1 VNRWVAVVLLGIVA
15 GGTLGTWWEAERAG
29 TERRGQLLEQAQFLV
44 NHSLNIERVKALS
57 GFADD
62 LRSPHYLRIKDQL
75 TTLMHIIGRAVR
87 CVRLLGRNA
96 DGRLFVFVDSEPPE
110 SRDYSPPGQIYDE
123 APEGAR
129 SVFATQT
136 AAVEGPYTDRR
147 GTWISALV
155 PIYDPR
161 TSMHGL
167 ATQNDAML
175 MVHNAVAFYRKNGR
189 ERFLSEINDPQGKF
203 HKRDLY
209 VFVYDRQ
216 MTILAH
222 PVKPELVGSNLIDQ
236 KDWNDGKYFSKE
248 IQEVARTKGSG
259 WVDYEWENPSTHQ
272 REPKRT
278 YVAGVEDMVVCAGTY
293 MGADSIHAVLSIDI
307 DVHAWDG
314 LRVRAVL
321 PTLLLTL
328 VLTATVLVGSALSA
342 RRRQTPGANPQRLR
356 YLEAYMAGVMGLVLT
371 LFIAWIVYE
380 QEAWNRDQD
389 FVQLAE
395 SKMTPI
401 AEKLHSLSGTELEA
415 LARFYEASDD
425 ISIQEFLQ
433 FTSFLTRSQSVRAWE
448 WIPAVSADTVHRFED
463 AVRSEGIEEF
473 EIWQKNAQGKREPV
487 NGRDVYYP
495 VHQVAPLAGNEHV
508 LGYDLGSEPLRRAAL
523 EEAVYTGL
531 ATGTDP
537 IDLVQES
544 GRLKDMLI
552 CRPVFDSADFRR
564 LRGFVLA
571 ELQMD
576 VLVKGMLTDDSVFM
590 DLAFVRRNGLAE
602 PLTIFWD
609 AENFPTGGLSIVR
622 PVFAFGKVFAM
633 TVHAGPGF
641 MRRHAVWGGWMVLPV
656 GLMFSAGMCVLILLV
671 LRRRETLE
679 RMVAERTAALRE
691 SEQSYRDQ
699 FFGNSAVMLL
709 IDSTSGEILD
719 ANAAASRFYG
729 YPQEAFKTLHI
740 SDINTLS
747 PSEISQA
754 MGSVTPK
761 LGCRF
766 IFQHCLADG
775 AVRDVEVSSSL
786 VRFAGRMVHHSIV
799 HDITDRKRTEQAL
812 HEERSRLAGII
823 EGTHVGT
830 WEWNV
835 QTGETVFNDYWAQI
849 IGYSP
854 EELSPTCID
863 TWMQFVHPDDL
874 EASNEL
880 IQRHFRGE
888 LDYYKYEARMRH
900 KDGSWV
906 WVMDKG
912 KVAVWTEDGKPSMMF
927 GTHQDIT
934 ERKRAELELLESNR
948 RLEEATARSNR
959 MAERAEA
966 ASIAKGEFLANMS
979 HEIRT
984 PMNGVVGMTGLLLDT
999 RLTDEQRHYAETVRT
1014 SGEALLG
1021 LINDILDFSKIE
1033 AKKLDM
1039 EMLDFDLSDLL
1050 DDFATTLALRAH
1062 EKGIELLCAA
1072 DPEVPVLLRG
1082 DPGRLRQ
1089 VLTNLAGNAVKFT
1102 HAGEVAVRVTLV
1114 EESDQDVLLCFIVRD
1129 TGIGIPEDKIGLLF
1143 DKFSQV
1149 DTSTTRRYGGSGLGL
1164 AISKQLA
1171 ELMGGQIGVSSEV
1184 GKGSEFRFTA
1194 RLGKQADGARM
1205 ENLRHPELSGVRVLI
1220 VDDNATNRE
1229 ILSLRLTSWG
1239 MRPTEEPDGLGT
1251 LRALYR
1257 ALDENDP
1264 FRIAVIDMQM
1274 PGMDG
1279 QALGRVIQS
1288 DKRLA
1293 GIRMVMLTSLGMQG
1307 DARRFAEIG
1316 FAAYATKPIRYQE
1329 FQDILSLAIRSDTE
1343 SLPQPIITCHT
1354 AGDILNRFEG
1364 CKARILL
1371 AEDNCTNQ
1379 QVALGI
1385 LKKLGLRADA
1395 VADGAEVLKVL
1406 ETIPYDLILMD
1417 VQMPEMDGLE
1427 ATKIIRNYELEI
1439 TNRAQ
1444 PGDSSSPFVIRN
1456 SSFVIPIIAMTAHAM
1471 QGDREICLD
1480 VGMNDYIS
1488 KPVTPQALADV
1499 LEKWL
1504 PKELMDGTKK
1514 REKMEDGMTRS
1525 QNVTTDSPVIFDYAG
1540 MLTRLMDD
1548 EELAHMVAEGF
1559 LEDMPCQIEL
1569 LKGCLEAGD
1578 APGVES
1584 RSHTIKGASANI
1596 GGEALRAVAFEM
1608 EKSGKMGDLEAIRI
1622 LLPDLDTQFVRL
1634 RATMMEQFNLGNLHE

>member
-1 VNRWVAVVLLGIVA
+1 MLLGIVA
-15 GGTLGTWWEAERAG
+15 AGLLGAWREAEHAG
-29 TERRGQLLEQAQFLV
+29 WERRVKLLEQTQALV
-44 NHSLNIERVKALS
+44 NQSLNIERVKALS

-62 LRSPHYLRIKDQL
+62 LRSPPYLRIKNQL
-75 TTLMHIIGRAVR
+75 ATLMHIIGREVR

-129 SVFATQT
+129 SVFATQR
-136 AAVEGPYTDRR
+136 AAVQGPYTDRR

-175 MVHNAVAFYRKNGR
+175 MVHNAVAFYRQNGR

-203 HKRDLY
+203 HNRDLY
-209 VFVYDRQ
+209 VFAYDRQ

-222 PVKPELVGSNLIDQ
+222 PVKPELVGRNLIDQ
-236 KDWNDGKYFSKE
+236 KDRDNGKYFSKE
-248 IQEVARTKGSG
+248 IQEVARYEGRG

-272 REPKRT
+272 LEPKRT

-293 MGADSIHAVLSIDI
+293 TGTGNILAVLSIDI
-307 DVHAWDG
+307 DAHAWDWP
-314 LRVRAVL
+314 RVRAAL
-321 PTLLLTL
+321 PAVLLTL
-328 VLTATVLVGSALSA
+328 ALTATVLVGSTLSA
-342 RRRQTPGANPQRLR
+342 RRRQTTGANLQRLR
-356 YLEAYMAGVMGLVLT
+356 YLEVYLAAAVGLVLT
-371 LFIAWIVYE
+371 LFTARMVYE
-380 QEAWNRDQD
+380 REAWNRDQA
-389 FVQLAE
+389 FVQLAA
-395 SKMTPI
+395 SKTAPI
-401 AEKLHSLSGTELEA
+401 ADKLRSLSGIELEA
-415 LARFYEASDD
+415 LARFYESSDD
-425 ISIQEFLQ
+425 ISAIAFFQ
-433 FTSFLTRSQSVRAWE
+433 FTSFLTRSQVIRAWE
-448 WIPAVSADTVHRFED
+448 WIPAVSADAVHRFED
-463 AVRSEGIEEF
+463 AARFEGFEAF
-473 EIWQKNAQGKREPV
+473 EIWQKNAQGNREPV

-495 VHQVAPLAGNEHV
+495 VHQVAPLAGNEPA

-523 EEAVYTGL
+523 EEAMRTGL
-531 ATGTDP
+531 PTGTDP
-537 IDLVQES
+537 IDLVHES
-544 GRLKDMLI
+544 GSLKGMLI

-564 LRGFVLA
+564 LRGFALA

-576 VLVKGMLTDDSVFM
+576 VLVKGTLTDDSVFM
-590 DLAFVRRNGLAE
+590 DLAFMRRNGLTE
-602 PLTIFWD
+602 PLAISWD

-622 PVFAFGKVFAM
+622 PVFACGKVLAI

-656 GLMFSAGMCVLILLV
+656 GLMFSAGMCVLILFV

-679 RMVAERTAALRE
+679 RMVAERTDALRE

-709 IDSTSGEILD
+709 IDSTDGAIVG

-729 YPQEAFKTLHI
+729 YPQEAFTTLHI
-740 SDINTLS
+740 SDINTFS

-754 MGSVTPK
+754 MGSVTPEI
-761 LGCRF
+761 GRRF
-766 IFQHCLADG
+766 IFQHRLADG
-775 AVRDVEVSSSL
+775 TVRDVEVSSSIIL
-786 VRFAGRMVHHSIV
+786 FAGRMVHHSIV
-799 HDITDRKRTEQAL
+799 
-812 HEERSRLAGII
+812 
-823 EGTHVGT
+823 
-830 WEWNV
+830 
-835 QTGETVFNDYWAQI
+835 
-849 IGYSP
+849 
-854 EELSPTCID
+854 
-863 TWMQFVHPDDL
+863 
-874 EASNEL
+874 
-880 IQRHFRGE
+880 
-888 LDYYKYEARMRH
+888 
-900 KDGSWV
+900 
-906 WVMDKG
+906 
-912 KVAVWTEDGKPSMMF
+912 
-927 GTHQDIT
+927 QDIT

-959 MAERAEA
+959 MAEQAKA

-1033 AKKLDM
+1033 AGKLDL

-1050 DDFATTLALRAH
+1050 DDFAATLALRAH

-1102 HAGEVAVRVTLV
+1102 HTGEVAIRVTLV
-1114 EESDQDVLLCFIVRD
+1114 EENGQDVLLCFTVRD

-1149 DTSTTRRYGGSGLGL
+1149 DASTTRRYGGSGLGL

-1171 ELMGGQIGVSSEV
+1171 ELMGGQIKVRSDVE
-1184 GKGSEFRFTA
+1184 KGSEFRFTA

-1205 ENLRHPELSGVRVLI
+1205 ENLRHPELSGIRVLI

-1229 ILSLRLTSWG
+1229 ILWLRLTFWG
-1239 MRPTEEPDGLGT
+1239 MCPTEEPDGLGA

-1274 PGMDG
+1274 PGMNG
-1279 QALGRVIQS
+1279 EALGRVIQS

-1293 GIRMVMLTSLGMQG
+1293 DIRMVMLASLGMRG

-1316 FAAYATKPIRYQE
+1316 FAAYVTKPIRHQ
-1329 FQDILSLAIRSDTE
+1329 QLQSVLSLAMRSDTE
-1343 SLPQPIITCHT
+1343 SSLQSIDTCHT
-1354 AGDILNRFEG
+1354 AGNTLNRFAG
-1364 CKARILL
+1364 CNARILL

-1395 VADGAEVLKVL
+1395 VADGAEVLQAL

-1427 ATKIIRNYELEI
+1427 ATRRIRDYESGI
-1439 TNRAQ
+1439 TNQAKT
-1444 PGDSSSPFVIRN
+1444 GDSPSPFVIHN
-1456 SSFVIPIIAMTAHAM
+1456 SSLVIPIIAMTAHAM
-1471 QGDREICLD
+1471 QGDREKCLD
-1480 VGMNDYIS
+1480 AGMNDYIS
-1488 KPVTPQALADV
+1488 KPVTPQALADA

-1504 PKELMDGTKK
+1504 PRELMDGTKK
-1514 REKMEDGMTRS
+1514 REKMEDVMTRS
-1525 QNVTTDSPVIFDYAG
+1525 PNVTADSPVIFDYAG

-1584 RSHTIKGASANI
+1584 RSHTIKGAAANI

-1608 EKSGKMGDLEAIRI
+1608 EKSGKMGDLEASRVFQSDIE
-1622 LLPDLDTQFVRL
+1622 TQFARL
-1634 RATMMEQFNLGNLHE
+1634 RAAMMEQFNLGKLYCKRA